1 MKRFAVILLCAVLA
15 FTAVACE
22 DGEFYAGD
30 MPNDV
35 KNEETEKKEYVKV
48 DTQEFMSALLDA
60 YDAKTVKVDG
70 VFKDDY
76 DIHNCVDVTPE
87 GVFEAT
93 GVQLFKFV
101 DNCASFIMKDGVV
114 MEACPSFGGM
124 GFSDA
129 IQWDY
134 DQNGVD
140 DLLVAGSS
148 GSGMHRATLTL
159 WDMVKM
165 ESVDLSAMGIKSSF
179 FYVTDIGLDFIDEN
193 DHSKGIVL
201 HTISY
206 TQVRDEEK
214 QTVEFI
220 PSRGTDMAEIRME
233 NGVYVYVPL
242 TDSQRWTF

>member
-1 MKRFAVILLCAVLA
+1 
-15 FTAVACE
+15 
-22 DGEFYAGD
+22 
-30 MPNDV
+30 
-35 KNEETEKKEYVKV
+35 
-48 DTQEFMSALLDA
+48 
-60 YDAKTVKVDG
+60 
-70 VFKDDY
+70 
-76 DIHNCVDVTPE
+76 
-87 GVFEAT
+87 
-93 GVQLFKFV
+93 
-101 DNCASFIMKDGVV
+101 
-114 MEACPSFGGM
+114 
-124 GFSDA
+124 
-129 IQWDY
+129 
-134 DQNGVD
+134 
-140 DLLVAGSS
+140 
-148 GSGMHRATLTL
+148 MHRATLTL

-214 QTVEFI
+214 QTVEII

>member
-1 MKRFAVILLCAVLA
+1 MKRFVLVFLCAVLA
-15 FTAVACE
+15 FNAVACE
-22 DGEFYAGD
+22 DGEFHVGD
-30 MPNDV
+30 LPNNV

-48 DTQEFMSALLDA
+48 DTQEFMNALLDA
-60 YDAKTVKVDG
+60 YDAETIKVDG
-70 VFKDDY
+70 VFKDHL
-76 DIHNCVDVTPE
+76 DIKKCAEVTPE

-101 DNCASFIMKDGVV
+101 DNHASFMIKDGEIK
-114 MEACPSFGGM
+114 EACYSLGGS

-140 DLLVAGSS
+140 DLLVAGSC
-148 GSGMHRATLTL
+148 GSGIHRSELYL

-165 ESVDLSAMGIKSSF
+165 ERVDLSAMYIKSSF
-179 FYVTDIGLDFIDEN
+179 LFVGNIGFDFIDEN

-201 HTISY
+201 HTIGY
-206 TQVRDEEK
+206 TQVKDEENR
-214 QTVEFI
+214 TVEII
-220 PSRGTDMAEIRME
+220 PYRGEDMAEIRME

-242 TDSQRWTF
+242 TDS

>member
-48 DTQEFMSALLDA
+48 DTQEFMSALGKSLDE
-60 YDAKTVKVDG
+60 DVGLEVR
-70 VFKDDY
+70 Y
-76 DIHNCVDVTPE
+76 DIEKCVEVTPE

-93 GVQLFKFV
+93 GVQFFKFI
-101 DNCASFIMKDGVV
+101 DDFSSFLIKDGVV

-140 DLLVAGSS
+140 DLLVAGSW

-165 ESVDLSAMGIKSSF
+165 EKVEFLTGIVPTSF
-179 FYVTDIGLDFIDEN
+179 FNVGELGLEFVDVNDPKAGIRIYSQGYAAGSSSKEPIKVKLEDIG
-193 DHSKGIVL
+193 
-201 HTISY
+201 
-206 TQVRDEEK
+206 
-214 QTVEFI
+214 EFRLVDGSVI
-220 PSRGTDMAEIRME
+220 
-233 NGVYVYVPL
+233 YVPL
-242 TDSQRWTF
+242 QDSATYNIAG

>member
-48 DTQEFMSALLDA
+48 DTQEFMSALGESLDE
-60 YDAKTVKVDG
+60 DVVLE
-70 VFKDDY
+70 VRY
-76 DIHNCVDVTPE
+76 DIEKCVEVTPE

-93 GVQLFKFV
+93 GVQLFKFI
-101 DNCASFIMKDGVV
+101 DDFSSFLIKDGVV

-140 DLLVAGSS
+140 DLLVAGSC
-148 GSGMHRATLTL
+148 GSGIHRATLTL

-165 ESVDLSAMGIKSSF
+165 EQVGFLLDIAPTSF
-179 FYVTDIGLDFIDEN
+179 FNVGELGLEFVDEN
-193 DHSKGIVL
+193 DPKAGIRFYSQGYVAV
-201 HTISY
+201 SSS
-206 TQVRDEEK
+206 
-214 QTVEFI
+214 QTPIKTKLEDIGELRLVDGSVI
-220 PSRGTDMAEIRME
+220 
-233 NGVYVYVPL
+233 YVPL
-242 TDSQRWTF
+242 KDSAAYNIAG